1 MPQRLWTAKLTG
13 RAAER
18 IGRRMVTK
26 KILFG
31 GNILLRQIEMEDC
44 TDSYVKWLNDSEVTQ
59 YLETKWSIQNLE
71 TIRDFVDAQRKNTH
85 SILLAIITKEN
96 NVHIGNIK
104 IGPVNEHH
112 KHADISYFIGNKEYW
127 NKGIATES
135 IRLICKFGFEDL
147 SLNKI
152 EAGAY
157 ETAAASWKGLEKC
170 GFRREGILREQ
181 AYLNGKYI
189 SVFRYGL
196 LKSEWKLN
204 G

>member
-85 SILLAIITKEN
+85 SILFAIITKEN

-127 NKGIATES
+127 NKGI
-135 IRLICKFGFEDL
+135 
-147 SLNKI
+147 
-152 EAGAY
+152 
-157 ETAAASWKGLEKC
+157 LE
-170 GFRREGILREQ
+170 
-181 AYLNGKYI
+181 
-189 SVFRYGL
+189 
-196 LKSEWKLN
+196 
-204 G
+204 

>member
-104 IGPVNEHH
+104 IGPVLMRQPLQAGRIWRSVDLEG
-112 KHADISYFIGNKEYW
+112 KGYF
-127 NKGIATES
+127 
-135 IRLICKFGFEDL
+135 
-147 SLNKI
+147 
-152 EAGAY
+152 
-157 ETAAASWKGLEKC
+157 AS
-170 GFRREGILREQ
+170 RHI
-181 AYLNGKYI
+181 
-189 SVFRYGL
+189 
-196 LKSEWKLN
+196 
-204 G
+204 